1 MRKRKG
7 RKRERRRMKE
17 GEPSALLSAYQKKRE
32 EGEKVRDES
41 AYVLVCNCMYRLK
54 NENTKKV

>member
-7 RKRERRRMKE
+7 RKRKRRRMKE
-17 GEPSALLSAYQKKRE
+17 GEPSALLNAYQKKRE

-41 AYVLVCNCMYRLK
+41 AYVSF
-54 NENTKKV
+54 EE

>member
-7 RKRERRRMKE
+7 RKRKRRRMKE
-17 GEPSALLSAYQKKRE
+17 GEPSALLNAYQKKRE

-41 AYVLVCNCMYRLK
+41 ACVSF
-54 NENTKKV
+54 EE